1 MLEWATFFRQV
12 IYPLQMTTPDGP
24 GQPDPLPD
32 PDPIE
37 SAASSLAALADPIRR
52 RLYRFVMGEPGAVSR
67 EQGAAGVG
75 VPGHTAKFHLDR
87 LVDDGLLDVEFRRLS
102 GKSGPGAGRPAK
114 LYRRSR
120 RQIAL
125 SLPQRSYDLLSTI
138 LARGVEE
145 AVAEGTSMGDV
156 TTRVAREEGHQLGAA
171 AAQEV
176 PEGDELR
183 RLAWSLQPHGYEPRI
198 ENERMAL
205 ENCPFD
211 KVARDHTE
219 LVCGLNLEFVGGV
232 ADGLGCAGLS
242 VSLEPSPGRCCVSAR
257 READPPVPGARGATA
272 TGRG

>member
-1 MLEWATFFRQV
+1 M
-12 IYPLQMTTPDGP
+12 PTPDGADPIDP
-24 GQPDPLPD
+24 GPND

-37 SAASSLAALADPIRR
+37 TAATSLAALADPIRR

-87 LVDDGLLDVEFRRLS
+87 LVDDGLLDVEFKRLS
-102 GKSGPGAGRPAK
+102 GKTGPGAGRPAK

-138 LARGVEE
+138 LAKGVEE
-145 AVAEGTSMGDV
+145 AEADGSPMGDV
-156 TTRVAREEGHQLGAA
+156 MARVSRDEGHALGAA
-171 AAQEV
+171 AAHEV
-176 PEGDELR
+176 PEGDSLK
-183 RLAWSLQPHGYEPRI
+183 RLACSLQPHGYEPRI
-198 ENERMAL
+198 EDGRMVL

-219 LVCGLNLEFVGGV
+219 LVCGLNREFVDGV
-232 ADGLGCAGLS
+232 AEGLGCTNLA

-257 READPPVPGARGATA
+257 RETA
-272 TGRG
+272 PEETGS

>member
-1 MLEWATFFRQV
+1 MP
-12 IYPLQMTTPDGP
+12 YPDGTDR
-24 GQPDPLPD
+24 DPIEA
-32 PDPIE
+32 DPIE

-67 EQGAAGVG
+67 EQGAAGIG

-87 LVDDGLLDVEFRRLS
+87 LVDDGLLDVEFKRLS
-102 GKSGPGAGRPAK
+102 GRTGPGAGRPAK
-114 LYRRSR
+114 LYRRSG

-138 LARGVEE
+138 LAKGVEE
-145 AVAEGTSMGDV
+145 AVAAGTSMGDV
-156 TTRVAREEGHQLGAA
+156 TARVSHDEGHALGAA

-176 PEGDELR
+176 PEGDSLE

-198 ENERMAL
+198 EDERMVL

-219 LVCGLNLEFVGGV
+219 LVCGLNVEFVGGV
-232 ADGLGCAGLS
+232 ADGLGCAGLA

-257 READPPVPGARGATA
+257 RAGDPPGTGAKASG
-272 TGRG
+272 

>member
-1 MLEWATFFRQV
+1 
-12 IYPLQMTTPDGP
+12 MTTPDGSGP
-24 GQPDPLPD
+24 PDHLPD

-102 GKSGPGAGRPAK
+102 GRTGPGAGRPAK

-138 LARGVEE
+138 LAQGVEQ

-156 TTRVAREEGHQLGAA
+156 TARVAHEEGQQLGTA

-183 RLAWSLQPHGYEPRI
+183 RLAWSLQPYGYEPRI
-198 ENERMAL
+198 ADERMAL

-211 KVARDHTE
+211 KVARDHTD
-219 LVCGLNLEFVGGV
+219 LVCGLNVEFVGGV
-232 ADGLGCAGLS
+232 AAGLGCMGLS

-257 READPPVPGARGATA
+257 RAGDLPRTRATGTGATGTGA
-272 TGRG
+272 TGTG

>member
-1 MLEWATFFRQV
+1 M
-12 IYPLQMTTPDGP
+12 PTPDDTA
-24 GQPDPLPD
+24 PDPNHPVD

-67 EQGAAGVG
+67 EQGAAGIG
-75 VPGHTAKFHLDR
+75 VPGYTAKFHLDR
-87 LVDDGLLDVEFRRLS
+87 LVDDGLLDVEFRRLT
-102 GKSGPGAGRPAK
+102 GKTGPGAGRPAK

-156 TTRVAREEGHQLGAA
+156 TARVSREEGHELGTA

-176 PEGDELR
+176 PTGDSLE

-198 ENERMAL
+198 EDQRMVL

-219 LVCGLNLEFVGGV
+219 LVCGLNLDFVGGV
-232 ADGLGCAGLS
+232 ADGLGCSDLA
-242 VSLEPSPGRCCVSAR
+242 VSLEPSSGRCCVSAR
-257 READPPVPGARGATA
+257 RAPAPPG
-272 TGRG
+272 TG

>member
-1 MLEWATFFRQV
+1 V
-12 IYPLQMTTPDGP
+12 IYPLQVPTPDGP
-24 GQPDPLPD
+24 DS
-32 PDPIE
+32 DPIE
-37 SAASSLAALADPIRR
+37 TAASSLAALADPIRR

-87 LVDDGLLDVEFRRLS
+87 LVDDGLLDVEFKRLS
-102 GKSGPGAGRPAK
+102 GKTGPGAGRPAK

-138 LARGVEE
+138 LAKGVEQ
-145 AVAEGTSMGDV
+145 AVADGTPMGDV
-156 TTRVAREEGHQLGAA
+156 TAQASRDEGHQLGTAA
-171 AAQEV
+171 AREV
-176 PEGDELR
+176 PKGDSLK

-198 ENERMAL
+198 EDERMVL

-211 KVARDHTE
+211 KVAQDHTD
-219 LVCGLNLEFVGGV
+219 LVCGLNREFVDGM
-232 ADGLGCAGLS
+232 AQGLGCPDLA

-257 READPPVPGARGATA
+257 RETPRPQ
-272 TGRG
+272 TG

>member
-1 MLEWATFFRQV
+1 
-12 IYPLQMTTPDGP
+12 MTSPDGP
-24 GQPDPLPD
+24 GPPEREPDPLPD

-102 GKSGPGAGRPAK
+102 GKTGPGAGRPAK

-138 LARGVEE
+138 LAKGVEE
-145 AVAEGTSMGDV
+145 AVADGTSMGDV
-156 TTRVAREEGHQLGAA
+156 TARVSREEGHQFGTA

-198 ENERMAL
+198 ESGQMVL

-219 LVCGLNLEFVGGV
+219 LVCGLNVEFVGGV
-232 ADGLGCAGLS
+232 ADGLGCAGLA
-242 VSLEPSPGRCCVSAR
+242 VSLEPSPGRCCVSAHR
-257 READPPVPGARGATA
+257 KSVPPETGAAGPAA
-272 TGRG
+272 TGTG

>member
-1 MLEWATFFRQV
+1 M
-12 IYPLQMTTPDGP
+12 
-24 GQPDPLPD
+24 
-32 PDPIE
+32 
-37 SAASSLAALADPIRR
+37 
-52 RLYRFVMGEPGAVSR
+52 
-67 EQGAAGVG
+67 
-75 VPGHTAKFHLDR
+75 PGHTAKFHLDR

-102 GKSGPGAGRPAK
+102 GKTGPGAGRPAK

-145 AVAEGTSMGDV
+145 AVAEGTSVGDV
-156 TTRVAREEGHQLGAA
+156 TARVAREEGQQLGAA
-171 AAQEV
+171 AAREV

-198 ENERMAL
+198 EDGRMVL

-211 KVARDHTE
+211 KVARDHTD

-232 ADGLGCAGLS
+232 ADGLGCAGLA

-257 READPPVPGARGATA
+257 READPPVPGATGAPLQGEGEHRDQVPAGDALAHLGVATSPVEGEGRDVGRIQVHLEGEQGPA
-272 TGRG
+272 TGRLQLVVHR

>member
-1 MLEWATFFRQV
+1 M
-12 IYPLQMTTPDGP
+12 IYPLQVPTPDG
-24 GQPDPLPD
+24 PD

-37 SAASSLAALADPIRR
+37 TAASSLAALADPIRR

-67 EQGAAGVG
+67 EQGAAGIG

-102 GKSGPGAGRPAK
+102 GRTGPGAGRPAK

-138 LARGVEE
+138 LTKGVEQ
-145 AVAEGTSMGDV
+145 AVADGTPMGDV
-156 TTRVAREEGHQLGAA
+156 TAQASRDEGLELGTAAARE
-171 AAQEV
+171 V
-176 PEGDELR
+176 PKGDSLK

-198 ENERMAL
+198 EDERMVL

-211 KVARDHTE
+211 KVARDHTD
-219 LVCGLNLEFVGGV
+219 LVCGLNREFVDGV
-232 ADGLGCAGLS
+232 ADGLGCTNLAI
-242 VSLEPSPGRCCVSAR
+242 SLEPSPGRCCVSAR
-257 READPPVPGARGATA
+257 RETAAEETAPQERG
-272 TGRG
+272 

>member
-1 MLEWATFFRQV
+1 MN
-12 IYPLQMTTPDGP
+12 TPDGP
-24 GQPDPLPD
+24 GPPDRLPDPLPNPLPD

-37 SAASSLAALADPIRR
+37 SAASSMAALADPIRR
-52 RLYRFVMGEPGAVSR
+52 RLYRFVMGEHGAVSR
-67 EQGAAGVG
+67 EQGAAGIG

-87 LVDDGLLDVEFRRLS
+87 LVDDGLLDVEFKRLS
-102 GKSGPGAGRPAK
+102 GRTGPGAGRPAK

-138 LARGVEE
+138 LAKGVEE
-145 AVAEGTSMGDV
+145 AVAAGTSMGDV
-156 TTRVAREEGHQLGAA
+156 TARVSRDEGHALGAA

-176 PEGDELR
+176 PEGDSLE

-198 ENERMAL
+198 EDGRMVL

-219 LVCGLNLEFVGGV
+219 LVCGLNLEFVDGV
-232 ADGLGCAGLS
+232 SEGLGCTGLA
-242 VSLEPSPGRCCVSAR
+242 VSLEPSSGRCCVSAR
-257 READPPVPGARGATA
+257 RDAATPT
-272 TGRG
+272 TG

>member
-1 MLEWATFFRQV
+1 M
-12 IYPLQMTTPDGP
+12 PTPDGTE
-24 GQPDPLPD
+24 PDPLEPD
-32 PDPIE
+32 QIE

-102 GKSGPGAGRPAK
+102 GKTGPGAGRPAK

-138 LARGVEE
+138 LARGIEE
-145 AVAEGTSMGDV
+145 ADADGTPMGEV
-156 TTRVAREEGHQLGAA
+156 TARVSREEGHEFGTAA
-171 AAQEV
+171 A
-176 PEGDELR
+176 PEAPTGDSLN
-183 RLAWSLQPHGYEPRI
+183 RLAWSLRPHGYEPRI
-198 ENERMAL
+198 ENERMVL

-211 KVARDHTE
+211 KVARDHTD

-232 ADGLGCAGLS
+232 AEGLGCTDLA
-242 VSLEPSPGRCCVSAR
+242 VSLEPSSGRCCVSAR
-257 READPPVPGARGATA
+257 REAASRESAPPEAG
-272 TGRG
+272 

>member
-1 MLEWATFFRQV
+1 
-12 IYPLQMTTPDGP
+12 
-24 GQPDPLPD
+24 
-32 PDPIE
+32 
-37 SAASSLAALADPIRR
+37 
-52 RLYRFVMGEPGAVSR
+52 MGEPGAVSR

-102 GKSGPGAGRPAK
+102 GKTGPGAGRPAK

-138 LARGVEE
+138 LAKGVEE

-156 TTRVAREEGHQLGAA
+156 TARVAREEGHQLGTA

-198 ENERMAL
+198 EDERMAL

-211 KVARDHTE
+211 KVARDHT
-219 LVCGLNLEFVGGV
+219 
-232 ADGLGCAGLS
+232 DWCAGSTSSSSAGWRTAS
-242 VSLEPSPGRCCVSAR
+242 VAPASRSAWSRRRAGAASAPVVRPILRAR
-257 READPPVPGARGATA
+257 RYGTTA
-272 TGRG
+272 TGTG

>member
-1 MLEWATFFRQV
+1 M
-12 IYPLQMTTPDGP
+12 PTPDGT
-24 GQPDPLPD
+24 DPEPLD

-67 EQGAAGVG
+67 EQGAAGIG

-102 GKSGPGAGRPAK
+102 GKTGPGAGRPAK

-120 RQIAL
+120 RQIVL

-145 AVAEGTSMGDV
+145 AVAAGTSMGDV
-156 TTRVAREEGHQLGAA
+156 TARVSREEGHALGTT

-176 PEGDELR
+176 PEGDSLE

-198 ENERMAL
+198 EDDRMVL

-211 KVARDHTE
+211 KVARDHTDAG
-219 LVCGLNLEFVGGV
+219 VRAQPRVRRRCGRGPRVHQPRRHPGAFFGPVLRQRPSRDRPSKE
-232 ADGLGCAGLS
+232 S
-242 VSLEPSPGRCCVSAR
+242 VSIETRCPPER
-257 READPPVPGARGATA
+257 R
-272 TGRG
+272 

>member
-1 MLEWATFFRQV
+1 M
-12 IYPLQMTTPDGP
+12 IYPLQVTTPDGS
-24 GQPDPLPD
+24 GR

-37 SAASSLAALADPIRR
+37 RAASSLAALADPIRR

-87 LVDDGLLDVEFRRLS
+87 LVEDGLLDVEFRRLS
-102 GKSGPGAGRPAK
+102 GKTGPGAGRPAK

-138 LARGVEE
+138 LAKGVEE
-145 AVAEGTSMGDV
+145 AVAEGTPVGDV
-156 TTRVAREEGHQLGAA
+156 TARVSREEGKRVGTA
-171 AAQEV
+171 AAQAV

-183 RLAWSLQPHGYEPRI
+183 RLAWSLQPHGYEARI
-198 ENERMAL
+198 VDGQMVL

-211 KVARDHTE
+211 TVARDHTE
-219 LVCGLNLEFVGGV
+219 LVCRLNAEFVGGV
-232 ADGLGCAGLS
+232 ADGLGSTGLA
-242 VSLEPSPGRCCVSAR
+242 VSLEPSPGRCCASAR
-257 READPPVPGARGATA
+257 RESVARE
-272 TGRG
+272 TGPTGTG

>member
-1 MLEWATFFRQV
+1 
-12 IYPLQMTTPDGP
+12 MTTPDGP

-205 ENCPFD
+205 RELPVRQGRPGPHRPGVRAQPRVRRRGGGRPRLRRPLGQPGT
-211 KVARDHTE
+211 VAGPMLRQR
-219 LVCGLNLEFVGGV
+219 
-232 ADGLGCAGLS
+232 
-242 VSLEPSPGRCCVSAR
+242 PS
-257 READPPVPGARGATA
+257 
-272 TGRG
+272 